1 MLIFTTKYNQN
12 NMMLYIS
19 YCFHVKYEDKK
30 DHHHIRH
37 NNPGRV
43 TASLRIRLQT
53 SLSLATVHQFWIFNF
68 FTSSWTASL
77 HLEQGL
83 PTPLL
88 PSGLPSIILLTI
100 SSFFILWTWPAHL
113 SLAILISVMIS
124 LDLYS
129 SYNSLLY
136 LIRHSPFSFTGPYIF
151 LSIFRSNIPSFF
163 GHFHSVPKSHF
174 HTSVLVLLRSYII

>member
-1 MLIFTTKYNQN
+1 MCVIFPF
-12 NMMLYIS
+12 S
-19 YCFHVKYEDKK
+19 YEWLLTHSLLTGIII
-30 DHHHIRH
+30 HHHIRH

-53 SLSLATVHQFWIFNF
+53 SLSLATVHRFRIFNF

-77 HLEQGL
+77 HLKQGV

-113 SLAILISVMIS
+113 QSSNFDICYDITWLMELSLKCAFKEHVTGQRPILYTSRKCFFFFW
-124 LDLYS
+124 LYS
-129 SYNSLLY
+129 DISNCMFLFGLL
-136 LIRHSPFSFTGPYIF
+136 FT
-151 LSIFRSNIPSFF
+151 
-163 GHFHSVPKSHF
+163 FH
-174 HTSVLVLLRSYII
+174 